1 MNGGWTGGRR
11 KNEERDR
18 GMKESKVEGN
28 EASRRFES
36 DRGVSDG
43 MKKERRGSPRETKGA
58 GLREMKMKGS
68 RKVTAGIPGLAA
80 RL

>member
-1 MNGGWTGGRR
+1 MNRGWTGGRR
-11 KNEERDR
+11 KNDERDR

-28 EASRRFES
+28 EASRRIER

-43 MKKERRGSPRETKGA
+43 MKKERRGSPRETKEA

-68 RKVTAGIPGLAA
+68 GKMTAGVPRLPA